1 MDSEAVQ
8 QSNAGV
14 RPSGHRSNRRGPTA
28 RRGDASAG
36 AAPRAALPV
45 RHCSCVRVERPSGP
59 RAPGARRPG
68 HRVAGTMYV
77 LKYCTIY
84 SPLLSTPLHSTP
96 STTIVSYTYTVSQL
110 LSYRFIMR
118 ISFFCGQR
126 VRAASP
132 RRRLRATTRCGA
144 SRRRRTARRT
154 QSRATSSS
162 WRSRRNYAMW
172 PTCTDWATVSVLPPL
187 HLQYTLR
194 VVHLCFTNSKNLN
207 AMSCRQPT
215 CLHCLVLPRDIE
227 VQSFWIRRASH
238 EDNSNSILVILR
250 LDILRVRVWRGLT
263 VWLRLIC
270 CVVLSS
276 ACVSN

>member
-84 SPLLSTPLHSTP
+84 SPLLSTPLHSINNYSLVHVYCISTP
-96 STTIVSYTYTVSQL
+96 LVSFYYAYFIFLWAAGPGGIAPPAPSGDNTLWRFPPQTHRASYTIPSDEQL
-110 LSYRFIMR
+110 VAVAAQLRNVADMYRLGNR
-118 ISFFCGQR
+118 LGT
-126 VRAASP
+126 AAPS
-132 RRRLRATTRCGA
+132 
-144 SRRRRTARRT
+144 
-154 QSRATSSS
+154 
-162 WRSRRNYAMW
+162 
-172 PTCTDWATVSVLPPL
+172 
-187 HLQYTLR
+187 
-194 VVHLCFTNSKNLN
+194 
-207 AMSCRQPT
+207 
-215 CLHCLVLPRDIE
+215 
-227 VQSFWIRRASH
+227 
-238 EDNSNSILVILR
+238 
-250 LDILRVRVWRGLT
+250 LT
-263 VWLRLIC
+263 VYSTCSAPLFHQLEEPKC
-270 CVVLSS
+270 NELPSADLSALPCVAERYRSS
-276 ACVSN
+276 EFLDSEGFA